1 MQRRTLPPP
10 QSPSPK
16 NAESAGYRQR
26 GGTPEHA
33 TARRR
38 GHEMHSDRVLQDGPS
53 DLKPSIEISQSPE
66 RFPIDSVPA
75 SNLATPKSCSSPCQR
90 ALENW
95 ERIAD
100 NLNLRWL
107 SNGGKGRKITI
118 NCSGMICTSY
128 EGLLRRFPGTLLSDM
143 VRDPGGELH
152 RKSVMFFDRHPFA
165 TYEIVNCYRDGF
177 LPVKPPHIPVEVWQ
191 NELLFFRMHRSRS
204 RIPGL
209 AGFIKIYR
217 KGEDVRD
224 KAAPPIEEAWRFAL
238 YNLLEVPRSSV
249 AARTI
254 SALSMFLV
262 CCSGTAFQ
270 TLCAYSMKDRMRES
284 LTLGH
289 TSQWRLFA

>member
-1 MQRRTLPPP
+1 
-10 QSPSPK
+10 
-16 NAESAGYRQR
+16 
-26 GGTPEHA
+26 
-33 TARRR
+33 
-38 GHEMHSDRVLQDGPS
+38 
-53 DLKPSIEISQSPE
+53 
-66 RFPIDSVPA
+66 
-75 SNLATPKSCSSPCQR
+75 
-90 ALENW
+90 
-95 ERIAD
+95 
-100 NLNLRWL
+100 
-107 SNGGKGRKITI
+107 
-118 NCSGMICTSY
+118 
-128 EGLLRRFPGTLLSDM
+128 
-143 VRDPGGELH
+143 
-152 RKSVMFFDRHPFA
+152 MFFDRHPFA

-254 SALSMFLV
+254 SALSMFFV

-270 TLCAYSMKDRMRES
+270 TVCAYSTKDGMRES
-284 LTLGH
+284 LTFGH
-289 TSQWRLFA
+289 TSQWRLFAWKLSENVLRTRRA